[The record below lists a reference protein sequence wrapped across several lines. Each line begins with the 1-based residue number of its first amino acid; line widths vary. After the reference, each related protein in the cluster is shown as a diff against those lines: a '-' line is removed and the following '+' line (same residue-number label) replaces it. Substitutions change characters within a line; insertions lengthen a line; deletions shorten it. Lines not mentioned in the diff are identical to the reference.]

1 MKDITFLNP
10 GFFWLLLLLPP
21 AILWYLWRRREQT
34 AALTM
39 STLRGFRPGQSIL
52 VRLEPV
58 LFGLRLLALAVMI
71 VALARPRQL
80 DVDTSLSNSKGIDIV
95 MAIDLSASMLS
106 KDLKPNRLEALKGV
120 AEDFVESRVA
130 DRIGLVVYS
139 GESYTKIPVTSD
151 KEVLK
156 TAIREL
162 KYEDD
167 ILKTGT
173 GIGIGL
179 ATAVNRIKDSK
190 AKSRVIILMTD
201 GVNNTGTID
210 PSTAADIAKEMDI
223 RVYTIGIG
231 TIGTALT
238 LDYAPD
244 GSMIFRQL
252 PVNIDEELLKEI
264 AKKTHG
270 KYYRATT
277 NTKLMEIY
285 KEIDKLEKTEMEDT
299 RYLNYVE
306 KYSLLVWIAL
316 GLVTIEAILR
326 RTLYKSFV

>member
-10 GFFWLLLLLPP
+10 AFFWLLLLLPP
-21 AILWYLWRRREQT
+21 VILWYLWKRREQT

-39 STLRGFRPGQSIL
+39 STLSGFRPGQTAL
-52 VRLEPV
+52 VRLEPL
-58 LFGLRLLALAVMI
+58 LFGMRLLALASI
-71 VALARPRQL
+71 IIALARPRKL
-80 DVDTSLSNSKGIDIV
+80 DVDSSLSNSKGIDIV

-120 AEDFVESRVA
+120 AEDFVESRTS

-139 GESYTKIPVTSD
+139 GESYTKVPVTSD
-151 KEVLK
+151 KEAL
-156 TAIREL
+156 TAAIREL

-210 PSTAADIAKEMDI
+210 PSTAADIAKEMNI

-231 TIGTALT
+231 TIGNALT

-244 GSMIFRQL
+244 GSHVFRQL

-270 KYYRATT
+270 KYYRATN
-277 NTKLMEIY
+277 NTRLMEIY
-285 KEIDKLEKTEMEDT
+285 NEIDKLEKTEMEDT

-306 KYSLLVWIAL
+306 KYPLFVWIAL
-316 GLVTIEAILR
+316 GLVAVEAVMR